1 MPSCTFSNFK
11 AHIYLQAALYRL
23 SGDVNPLHIDPSF
36 AQLGGFDTPI
46 LHGLCTEGIAIRE
59 ITQKVADNDVSKIR
73 KIKARFAKP
82 VYPGQTVMYVLMFS
96 FEEIK
101 KKLKK
106 TLYL

>member
-1 MPSCTFSNFK
+1 MPSYTFSNFK

-73 KIKARFAKP
+73 KIKARFAKLP
-82 VYPGQTVMYVLMFS
+82 KVKDS
-96 FEEIK
+96 K
-101 KKLKK
+101 KSL
-106 TLYL
+106 TLEMTQNDTD

>member
-1 MPSCTFSNFK
+1 M
-11 AHIYLQAALYRL
+11 YRL

-82 VYPGQTVMYVLMFS
+82 VYPGQTVRYLYVFFVKSVKDKRLFS
-96 FEEIK
+96 FHFSI
-101 KKLKK
+101 LQ
-106 TLYL
+106 LLF

>member
-1 MPSCTFSNFK
+1 M
-11 AHIYLQAALYRL
+11 YLQAALYRL

-82 VYPGQTVMYVLMFS
+82 VYPGQTIRYVF
-96 FEEIK
+96 FAYFAR
-101 KKLKK
+101 KLKK
-106 TLYL
+106 IFQTKIKVVCSVLKK

>member
-1 MPSCTFSNFK
+1 M
-11 AHIYLQAALYRL
+11 YRL

-82 VYPGQTVMYVLMFS
+82 VYPGQTIRYVF
-96 FEEIK
+96 FAYFAR
-101 KKLKK
+101 KLKK
-106 TLYL
+106 NIPD